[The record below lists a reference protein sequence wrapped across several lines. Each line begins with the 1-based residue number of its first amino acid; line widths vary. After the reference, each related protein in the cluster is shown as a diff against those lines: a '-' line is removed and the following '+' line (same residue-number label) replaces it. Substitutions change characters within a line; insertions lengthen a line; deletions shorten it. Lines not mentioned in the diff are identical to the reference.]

1 MTALPLTVW
10 VGPMRYVFAP
20 DRNVIVGYGDRCDIR
35 LDLLGP
41 IDPNAVPNLVLRF
54 NGTHWVAIDRSNN
67 GIFVDGARMS
77 TVDIRNGQSIA
88 IGDPARGPRLTFQL
102 AAPVGPGEAATKQM
116 RVPPRPQPP
125 LERATRPMRLPP
137 RPAPPPAANVP
148 ESPPAEDAQSKTRGL
163 VDWMAIA
170 TKKLH
175 IARPDTDA
183 GEAATPTTS
192 RLPFKPGARTI
203 GVAAYELGLTAGG
216 HDLLSNVS
224 FTARPGSLIAVI
236 GPSTARNSAL
246 VGLLGGTRPL
256 GSGVLTVDGHD
267 VHAEP
272 ESTRSRIGVLA
283 RDDRAHARLTVEQ
296 AVGYAAEMRL
306 PPNTSPDD
314 RHRVID
320 QVLDELEL
328 TPHRKTRVAKLP
340 PEIRRCASMAI
351 ELVARPS
358 LLVVDEPSAGLTPA
372 QEYHVMSLL
381 RRQADLGCVVVA
393 AMGSLSQLNL
403 CDQVLLLTSAGTL
416 AYAGPPAQIESAM
429 GTTNWA
435 DIFAQISAHPVG
447 AHRAFLTRQ
456 QASVSTTS
464 PAVAAPDPPPAEL
477 TFWQQIRLVTRRQA
491 RLLVAHRS
499 YFVFL
504 LLLPFALGALTL
516 LIPGSSGWGK
526 ANPSGKNPHEAVEIL
541 ALLNIGAVLMGT
553 ALTIRDLVGER
564 RIFSREHSVGLST
577 SAYLAGKII
586 VFSVAAA
593 VQAAVLTTIVVVV
606 KGRPVQGA
614 VLLHDPALELY
625 VAVATTTIVSAVVG
639 LALSSLGNSLR
650 EVLPLVVPV
659 ILASLLFAGGLVS
672 LVGTWGYDQISW
684 LIPAQWGFAATASTV
699 DLRRVDT
706 LAAHNQVWT
715 HYVGWWMFDML
726 VLIVIGAMCA
736 AFVRYRVGQ
745 TATSR
750 TTGTE

>member
-1 MTALPLTVW
+1 MNALPLTVW
-10 VGPMRYVFAP
+10 VGSMRYVFAP
-20 DRNVIVGYGDRCDIR
+20 DRNVIVGYGERCDIR
-35 LDLLGP
+35 LDRLGP

-116 RVPPRPQPP
+116 RVPQRPQPP
-125 LERATRPMRLPP
+125 LERATRPMPLPQS
-137 RPAPPPAANVP
+137 APAA
-148 ESPPAEDAQSKTRGL
+148 PAEDAPPKSRGL

-170 TKKLH
+170 TKQLH
-175 IARPDTDA
+175 IGRPGTGA
-183 GEAATPTTS
+183 GEPAPPTTS
-192 RLPFKPGARTI
+192 RLPLKPGARTI
-203 GVAAYELGLTAGG
+203 GVAAYELGLTTGG
-216 HDLLSNVS
+216 HDLLSSVS
-224 FTARPGSLIAVI
+224 FTARPGSLVAVI
-236 GPSTARNSAL
+236 GPSPARNSAL

-256 GSGVLTVDGHD
+256 SSGVLTVDGHD

-272 ESTRSRIGVLA
+272 ESTRSRIGVIA
-283 RDDRAHARLTVEQ
+283 RDDRVHAGLTVEQ

-314 RHRVID
+314 RHRVIN

-328 TPHRKTRVAKLP
+328 TPHRKTRVARLP
-340 PEIRRCASMAI
+340 PEMRRCASMAI
-351 ELVARPS
+351 ELVTRPS

-372 QEYHVMSLL
+372 QEHHVMALL

-393 AMGSLSQLNL
+393 ATASLSQLNL
-403 CDQVLLLTSAGTL
+403 CDQVLLLTPAGTL

-429 GTTNWA
+429 GTSNWA
-435 DIFAQISAHPVG
+435 DIFAQISTHPVG

-456 QASVSTTS
+456 QASVSTTP
-464 PAVAAPDPPPAEL
+464 PAVAAPDRAPAEL

-491 RLLVAHRS
+491 RLLVAHRG
-499 YFVFL
+499 YFVVL
-504 LLLPFALGALTL
+504 LLLPFAMGALAL
-516 LIPGSSGWGK
+516 LIPGSSGWAK

-564 RIFSREHSVGLST
+564 RIFRREHSVGLST

-593 VQAAVLTTIVVVV
+593 VQAAILTAIVVVV

-625 VAVATTTIVSAVVG
+625 VAVTTTTIVSAIVG
-639 LALSSLGNSLR
+639 LALSLLGNSLR

-684 LIPAQWGFAATASTV
+684 LVPAQWGFAATASTV

-715 HYVGWWMFDML
+715 HYVGWWMFDMF
-726 VLIVIGAMCA
+726 VLIVFGAMCA
-736 AFVRYRVGQ
+736 AFVRYRLGQ

-750 TTGTE
+750 TTGTA